1 MAQTITDFTLLSLEA
16 QTRMRER
23 GNQSEWSG
31 DHP

>member
-1 MAQTITDFTLLSLEA
+1 MAQTITDFVPHSLKA

-23 GNQSEWSG
+23 GKQSGWSG